1 MLSDFHIGLFNT
13 ADLTALAFL
22 ILAWALFGWISEHP
36 PARWPSVTSLMA
48 AYRREWMRQ
57 MVTREP
63 RIFDSGAID
72 SLRTG
77 TTFFASACMI
87 TIGGILAVIGNPD
100 RLVGVAQ
107 ALTEATTATVVWQ
120 IKLMIVLF
128 FIINAFLKFVWAHRL
143 FGYCL
148 VVMAAVPNDIGDAA
162 CYPRAAQAAEIN
174 ISANRAFNKG
184 LNSLYFALGALAFLV
199 SALALAAATV
209 LTVLLLI
216 RREFL
221 SHSRDVLMLGT
232 LK

>member
-13 ADLTALAFL
+13 ADLAALGFL
-22 ILAWALFGWISEHP
+22 VLAWAVFGWVVEHP
-36 PARWPSVTSLMA
+36 PLRRPSVSSLMA

-57 MVTREP
+57 MVTRNP

-87 TIGGILAVIGNPD
+87 TIGGILAVIGNPE

-107 ALTEATTATVVWQ
+107 ALTEATAATVVWQ
-120 IKLMIVLF
+120 IKLMVVLF
-128 FIINAFLKFVWAHRL
+128 FIINAFLKFVWSHRL

-148 VVMAAVPNDIGDAA
+148 VVVAAVPNELDDAA
-162 CYPRAAQAAEIN
+162 AYPRAAQAAELS

-184 LNSLYFALGALAFLV
+184 LNSIYFALGALAFLV
-199 SALALAAATV
+199 SALALAAATA
-209 LTVLLLI
+209 LTLLLLI

-221 SHSRDVLMLGT
+221 SHSRDVLMQGT

>member
-13 ADLTALAFL
+13 ADLAALTYL
-22 ILAWALFGWISEHP
+22 IVAYALFGWVTEHP
-36 PARWPSVTSLMA
+36 PADWPSVSSLMA

-57 MVTREP
+57 MVTRNP

-87 TIGGILAVIGNPD
+87 TIGGILAVIGSPE
-100 RLVGVAQ
+100 RLVGVAE
-107 ALTEATTATVVWQ
+107 ALTEATAATIVWQ

-128 FIINAFLKFVWAHRL
+128 FIINAFLKFVWSHRL

-148 VVMAAVPNDIGDAA
+148 VVMAAVPNELDDPAS
-162 CYPRAAQAAEIN
+162 YPRAAQAAEIN

-184 LNSLYFALGALAFLV
+184 LNSIYFALGALAFLV
-199 SALALAAATV
+199 SPLSLALATTV
-209 LTVLLLI
+209 TLLLLI

-221 SHSRDVLMLGT
+221 SHSRTVLMQGT

>member
-13 ADLTALAFL
+13 ADIAALVFL

-36 PARWPSVTSLMA
+36 PAHWPSVTSLMA

-87 TIGGILAVIGNPD
+87 TIGGILAVIGNPE

-128 FIINAFLKFVWAHRL
+128 FIINAFLKFVWSHRL

-148 VVMAAVPNDIGDAA
+148 VVMAAVPNDPGDPA
-162 CYPRAAQAAEIN
+162 CYARAAQAAEIN

-184 LNSLYFALGALAFLV
+184 LNSLYFALGALAFLL
-199 SALALAAATV
+199 SALALAVAT
-209 LTVLLLI
+209 TVTLLLLI

-221 SHSRDVLMLGT
+221 SHSRDVLMQGT